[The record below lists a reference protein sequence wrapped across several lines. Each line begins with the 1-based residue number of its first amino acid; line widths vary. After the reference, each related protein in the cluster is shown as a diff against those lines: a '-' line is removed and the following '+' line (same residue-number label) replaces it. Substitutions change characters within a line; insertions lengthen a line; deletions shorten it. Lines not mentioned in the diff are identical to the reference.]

1 MISKSRAL
9 TSKSLLLISVLIALI
24 TFAMAP
30 RAYAEHPIFDPSL
43 ESNKETLNQQRK
55 LYSQS
60 LQLIARGDWRALRKQ
75 RQQLV
80 DYPLYPYLLYTE
92 LLGELRYSKRVEITA
107 YLKSYQGTVKAQFL
121 QGKWLDY
128 LARRGHWQSYSDVY
142 GKYAYIPNTSRQ
154 CNFHLA
160 QYRLGNKPAALQA
173 GLKLWSQ
180 GKSQPKTCD
189 KLFGILI
196 SGGHISERLAWWR
209 FNEAMLSRRYQLAR
223 YLERFFVSPSYKKRY
238 AIYYQV
244 HRDPRR
250 ISQHSNFVDHSEDEL
265 NILEHGLKNL
275 ARKDPNRALK
285 HWSRYQQTH
294 EFSHRARANVVS
306 EIVKALYDAGN
317 TSAADSYFVDH
328 LKLLNQTL
336 QGSLTEWRIREA
348 LRELDWP
355 AVRKWLAR
363 LPKENQQESI
373 WRYWTIRSMEGDPA
387 STLNP
392 HIETLTQRL
401 AQERDFYG
409 FLASEK
415 LALEYSLNNTPVPID
430 EVRINQLA
438 AMPSMQR
445 ARELLFHN
453 DSLNA
458 NREWYSAT
466 QGFTNPDWLAAAV
479 LANQWQWHNKAI
491 ASLGRVKYWDDVE
504 IRFPL
509 AYVELINKAAQD
521 TGIPNYMLFALVRQ
535 ESAFNASATSS
546 AGAMGLIQVMPAT
559 AKSTARKYKIPYRNK
574 KQLHTPVT
582 NISIG
587 SKYYM
592 SMLERFD
599 NNRILATAA
608 YNVGPHRVDQWLKK
622 SSGKLPFDI
631 WMTLIPFKE
640 TRGYVSSVLMYSTIY
655 SRKLGLETPMLLQH
669 EREVLL

>member
-1 MISKSRAL
+1 MFSKSRAL
-9 TSKSLLLISVLIALI
+9 TSKSLLLINILILI
-24 TFAMAP
+24 NAVAMASGTS
-30 RAYAEHPIFDPSL
+30 AESQIANPPVQSV
-43 ESNKETLNQQRK
+43 KEILNQQRK

-60 LQLIARGDWRALRKQ
+60 LQLIARGDWRALRQQ

-80 DYPLYPYLLYTE
+80 DYPLYPYLLYAE
-92 LLGELRYSKRVEITA
+92 LLGNLRYSKRADITA
-107 YLKSYQGTVKAQFL
+107 YLESYPETVKAQFL

-128 LARRGHWQSYSDVY
+128 LARRGYWQSYIEVY
-142 GKYAYIPNTSRQ
+142 GKYNYIPNTSRQ

-196 SGGHISERLAWWR
+196 SGGHISEKLAWQR
-209 FNEAMLSRRYQLAR
+209 FNEAILNHRYQLAR
-223 YLERFFVSPSYKKRY
+223 YLKRFFVSPSYRLRY
-238 AIYYQV
+238 EIYYQV
-244 HRDPRR
+244 NRDPNSLSR
-250 ISQHSNFVDHSEDEL
+250 HSNFVEHSENEL
-265 NILEHGLKNL
+265 NILEHGLKRL
-275 ARKDPNRALK
+275 ARKDPNKALK

-294 EFSHRARANVVS
+294 EFSHRARASLVS
-306 EIVKALYDAGN
+306 EIVKGLYLAGHV
-317 TSAADSYFVDH
+317 SAADSYFVDH

-363 LPKENQQESI
+363 LPQENQQQSI
-373 WRYWTIRSMEGDPA
+373 WRYWTIRSMEGDPS

-392 HIETLTQRL
+392 HIETLTRRL
-401 AQERDFYG
+401 ARERDFYG

-415 LALEYSLNNTPVPID
+415 LALEYSLNHNPVPID
-430 EVRINQLA
+430 ESRIEQLA
-438 AMPSMQR
+438 AIPGLQR
-445 ARELLFHN
+445 ARELLFHR
-453 DSLNA
+453 DDLNA

-466 QGFTNPDWLAAAV
+466 QNFTHPDWLAAAV
-479 LANQWQWHNKAI
+479 LASQWQWHNKAI
-491 ASLGRVKYWDDVE
+491 ASLGRVQYWDDVE

-509 AYVELINKAAQD
+509 AYVDLINKAAKN

-559 AKSTARKYKIPYRNK
+559 AKATARKYKILYRNK
-574 KQLHTPVT
+574 KQLHNPAI
-582 NISIG
+582 NIPIG

-608 YNVGPHRVDQWLKK
+608 YNAGPHRVDQWLKK

-640 TRGYVSSVLMYSTIY
+640 TRGYVSSVLMYSIIY
-655 SRKLGLETPMLLQH
+655 SRKLGLEPPMLLQH
-669 EREVLL
+669 EREALL